1 MLAVRAT
8 DAHGSPLP
16 TRRAERG
23 GTLHPVDLQI
33 PADVT
38 DVLSRLQDARH
49 EAFVVGGCV
58 RDAIRGVEP
67 GDWDVATDAKP
78 ERIQELFRRSLYT
91 NRFGTVVVRTAERE
105 IEVTTY
111 RVEAGYSD
119 ARRPDRVEFT
129 DSLLA
134 DLSRRDL
141 TMNAMAWAPVGEA
154 AATAVGGGRRAG
166 RLVDPHGGK
175 ADLDAK
181 VIRAVGDPDERF
193 REDALRLL
201 RTVRFAAVLGMLI
214 EPATAAAIGRNAG
227 LAAGLSGERVG
238 QELTKMLLAGRP
250 SAGFRLLSELGLLA
264 VICPELE
271 VCRQI
276 PQDKAVAQDV
286 FEHSLLTL
294 DAVER
299 PDLVLRLAALLHDVG
314 KAETMADGHFHQHE
328 FVGEHLARRILRRW
342 KLPKETVA
350 QVAHLIRHHMFW
362 YQDAWT
368 GSAVRRFIRNV
379 GLDDILPLFE
389 LRRADNIGSG
399 ARAGK
404 MYALEQL
411 YLRVQ
416 EEIHRANAFS
426 TRDLA
431 VNGNDLMAA
440 LALQPGP
447 EVGRIQRELFER
459 VLDDPDL
466 NTRES
471 LLRIARE
478 IRDAQPGDGD
488 RA

>member
-1 MLAVRAT
+1 M
-8 DAHGSPLP
+8 D
-16 TRRAERG
+16 
-23 GTLHPVDLQI
+23 LHI
-33 PADVT
+33 PADVE
-38 DVLSRLQDARH
+38 DVLTRLQGAGH

-58 RDAIRGVEP
+58 RDALRGVDPE
-67 GDWDVATDAKP
+67 DWDVATDARP
-78 ERIQELFRRSLYT
+78 DRIQELFRRSLYT
-91 NRFGTVVVRTAERE
+91 NRFGTVVVRTADRE

-111 RVEAGYSD
+111 RVEAEYSD
-119 ARRPDRVEFT
+119 ARRPDSVEFT

-141 TMNAMAWAPVGEA
+141 TMNAMAWS
-154 AATAVGGGRRAG
+154 AG

-175 ADLDAK
+175 ADLDAR

-193 REDALRLL
+193 REDALRML
-201 RTVRFAAVLGMLI
+201 RAVRFAAVLGMLI
-214 EPATAAAIGRNAG
+214 EPATAQAIVRNAG
-227 LAAGLSGERVG
+227 LAAGLSGERIN
-238 QELTKMLLAGRP
+238 QEITKMLLADRP
-250 SAGFRLLSELGLLA
+250 SAGFRLASELGLLA

-271 VCRQI
+271 DCRRI

-286 FEHSLLTL
+286 FEHSLLAL

-314 KAETMADGHFHQHE
+314 KPETMADGHFHQHE
-328 FVGEHLARRILRRW
+328 FVGEHLSRRILRRW
-342 KLPKETVA
+342 KFPKETVS
-350 QVAHLIRHHMFW
+350 QVAHLVRHHMFW
-362 YQDAWT
+362 YQDGWT
-368 GSAVRRFIRNV
+368 DAAVRRFIRNV
-379 GLDDILPLFE
+379 GLDNILALFE

-404 MYALEQL
+404 MYALDQL
-411 YLRVQ
+411 LLRVQ
-416 EEIHRANAFS
+416 EEIQRANAFS

-431 VNGNDLMAA
+431 VDGNDLMAE
-440 LALQPGP
+440 LDLVPGP

-471 LLRIARE
+471 LLGIARQ
-478 IRDAQPGDGD
+478 IRDAQPGGGD

>member
-1 MLAVRAT
+1 M
-8 DAHGSPLP
+8 H
-16 TRRAERG
+16 
-23 GTLHPVDLQI
+23 LQI
-33 PADVT
+33 PVDVG
-38 DVLSRLQDARH
+38 DVLTRLQGAGH

-58 RDAIRGVEP
+58 RDALRGTEP
-67 GDWDVATDAKP
+67 EDWDIATDAKP
-78 ERIQELFRRSLYT
+78 DRIQELFRRSLYT

-111 RVEAGYSD
+111 RVEAEYSD
-119 ARRPDRVEFT
+119 ARRPASVEFT

-141 TMNAMAWAPVGEA
+141 TMNAMAWSG
-154 AATAVGGGRRAG
+154 G

-175 ADLDAK
+175 ADLDNRI
-181 VIRAVGDPDERF
+181 IRAVGDPDERF
-193 REDALRLL
+193 REDALRML
-201 RTVRFAAVLGMLI
+201 RAVRFAAVLGMLI
-214 EPATAAAIGRNAG
+214 EPATAAAIVRNAG
-227 LAAGLSGERVG
+227 LAEGLSGERVN
-238 QELTKMLLAGRP
+238 QEITKMLLADRP
-250 SAGFRLLSELGLLA
+250 SAGVRLLSELGLLA

-271 VCRQI
+271 DCRRI

-286 FEHSLLTL
+286 FEHSLLAL

-328 FVGEHLARRILRRW
+328 FVGEHLSRRILRRW
-342 KLPKETVA
+342 KFPKETVS
-350 QVAHLIRHHMFW
+350 QVAHLVRHHMFW
-362 YQDAWT
+362 YQDGWT
-368 GSAVRRFIRNV
+368 DAAVRRFIRNV
-379 GLDDILPLFE
+379 GLDNILTLFE

-404 MYALEQL
+404 MYALDQL
-411 YLRVQ
+411 LLRVQ
-416 EEIHRANAFS
+416 EEIQRANAVS

-431 VNGNDLMAA
+431 VDGNDLMAE
-440 LALQPGP
+440 LGLEPGP

-471 LLRIARE
+471 LLALARVFH
-478 IRDAQPGDGD
+478 AGAD
-488 RA
+488 RQTDNVDQT